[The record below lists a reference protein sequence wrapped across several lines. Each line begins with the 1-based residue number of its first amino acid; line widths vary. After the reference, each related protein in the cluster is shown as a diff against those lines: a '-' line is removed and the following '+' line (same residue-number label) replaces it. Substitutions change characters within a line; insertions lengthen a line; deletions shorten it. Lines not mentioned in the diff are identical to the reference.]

1 MKFKLLQI
9 EKHFFNSSNLVVNFD
24 FSFLLLV
31 SFQIYDISRGG
42 KEGDFSP
49 RSVTKGCVSTVIH
62 INKFIHEVPLV
73 YLFIFEL

>member
-31 SFQIYDISRGG
+31 SFQIYDISPGG
-42 KEGDFSP
+42 KKRKETFHQDQ
-49 RSVTKGCVSTVIH
+49 
-62 INKFIHEVPLV
+62 
-73 YLFIFEL
+73 